1 MSLRFVLVWAFVL
14 QTFAVVGL
22 TGYLSF
28 RNGQQAVNNLVDR
41 LTNQVGDRVDQYLD
55 EYLNN
60 AQQINQINAD
70 AIATNHLDISDFR
83 NMETYFWKQHRLYGF
98 TYMNFGNPEGEFLGV
113 GNVPNRIEI
122 AEITQQNPGNLYSYY
137 VDRQGNRL
145 RLHHVERSAK
155 TLLEPWYV
163 KTVDRGRPMWSQ
175 IYNWADIPEEM
186 SIAASYPVYD
196 PQRRLRC
203 VLAIDLS
210 LSEISRF
217 LRQLD
222 FGNEGQSLILER
234 SGAIVAS
241 SSDRPAYKIKN
252 GKGERLQASDSQDP
266 LIRATASHLSR
277 QFGNL
282 NNISQDR
289 RLDFEF
295 QGERQFVRVKP
306 HRDAFGLDWLIVVAV
321 PESEFMAQIKANTRT
336 TIGLCIAAL
345 VIGVIVVTLTAK
357 WISKPILH
365 LNEATQKIAT
375 GKLDTTLKIESFNEV
390 EELARSFNKMT
401 ERLKASFAEL
411 EGLNQALLQS
421 ESRLIQFL
429 ETIPMGIAVQSHEG
443 EVTYLNLTAQSLFKT
458 DRDGLNLSQTWP
470 LYLAE
475 TDCKC
480 PIQSLPTIRALK
492 GESLILDNLEIRSDG
507 GVIPLEIRAIPIL
520 DAKGYVTYAI
530 ATFQDISER
539 KQAQQ
544 VLADYNRLL
553 QQQVEERTLAL
564 QQEIDERKR
573 IEANLH
579 TANRELDRLA
589 RLDGLTQI
597 ANRRSFDEYLE
608 KEWEIS
614 IQEKQPISLILAD
627 VDYFKLYND
636 TYGHQAGDICLS
648 AIANVITKVT
658 RKTGDLASRY
668 GGEEFAAI
676 LPNTNLEGAIKV
688 AQRIQADLQQL
699 QLPHIKS
706 QVSQQVTLSLGIGT
720 IIAQAN
726 SSPAQLIAMADRAL
740 YQAKLEGRD
749 RFAVAAFPAD
759 A

>member
-1 MSLRFVLVWAFVL
+1 MQISDR
-14 QTFAVVGL
+14 L
-22 TGYLSF
+22 TVMQEVYLSF

-70 AIATNHLDISDFR
+70 AIATNHLNISDFR
-83 NMETYFWKQHRLYGF
+83 NLEKYLWRQHRLYGF

-122 AEITQQNPGNLYSYY
+122 AEITQQDPGNLYSYY
-137 VDRQGNRL
+137 VNSQGNRL
-145 RLHHVERSAK
+145 GLHHIERNTK

-163 KTVDRGRPMWSQ
+163 KTVERGRPMWSQ

-196 PQRRLRC
+196 PQNRLRC

-222 FGNEGQSLILER
+222 FGNQGQSLILER
-234 SGAIVAS
+234 SGSIVAS
-241 SSDRPAYKIKN
+241 SSDRPSYQIKN
-252 GKGERLQASDSQDP
+252 GKGERLKASDSQDP
-266 LIRATASHLSR
+266 LIQATALHLS
-277 QFGNL
+277 QKYGNL
-282 NNISQDR
+282 DRIGQDR
-289 RLDFEF
+289 RVDFEF

-306 HRDAFGLDWLIVVAV
+306 YRDAFGLDWLIVVAV
-321 PESEFMAQIKANTRT
+321 PESEFMAQINANTRT
-336 TIGLCIAAL
+336 TIWLCIAAL
-345 VIGVIVVTLTAK
+345 IIGVMVATLTAR
-357 WISKPILH
+357 WISKPILQ
-365 LNEATQKIAT
+365 LNEATQKIAA
-375 GKLDTTLKIESFNEV
+375 GKLDTTLKIESSNEV
-390 EELARSFNKMT
+390 GELAGSFNKMT

-411 EGLNQALLQS
+411 QELNEALFQS
-421 ESRLIQFL
+421 ESQLIQFL
-429 ETIPMGIAVQSHEG
+429 ETIPMGIAVRSVEG
-443 EVTYLNLTAQSLFKT
+443 EVTYLNLTAQRLFKM
-458 DRDGLNLSQTWP
+458 DLDALNQPEAWP

-480 PIQSLPTIRALK
+480 PSQSLPTMRALK
-492 GESLILDNLEIRSDG
+492 GESLVLDNLEIRFDEV
-507 GVIPLEIRAIPIL
+507 VIPLEIRAIPIL
-520 DAKGYVTYAI
+520 DAKGRVTHAI
-530 ATFQDISER
+530 ATFQDIGERQAALRER
-539 KQAQQ
+539 KKAQK
-544 VLADYNRLL
+544 VLADYNLLL
-553 QQQVEERTLAL
+553 QQQVEERTWAL

-589 RLDGLTQI
+589 RLDGLTQLP
-597 ANRRSFDEYLE
+597 NRRSFDEYLDE
-608 KEWEIS
+608 EWKIS
-614 IQEKQPISLILAD
+614 LQEKLPISLILAD

-636 TYGHQAGDICLS
+636 TYGHQAGDLCLS

-658 RKTGDLASRY
+658 RKTGDLGSRY

-676 LPNTNLEGAIKV
+676 LPNTSLEGAIKV

-699 QLPHIKS
+699 QLPHISS
-706 QVSQQVTLSLGIGT
+706 QVSQQVTLSLGIAT
-720 IIAQAN
+720 IIPQADV
-726 SSPAQLIAMADRAL
+726 SPAYLIKIADRAL

-749 RFAVAAFPAD
+749 RFAVASFSVD
-759 A
+759 V